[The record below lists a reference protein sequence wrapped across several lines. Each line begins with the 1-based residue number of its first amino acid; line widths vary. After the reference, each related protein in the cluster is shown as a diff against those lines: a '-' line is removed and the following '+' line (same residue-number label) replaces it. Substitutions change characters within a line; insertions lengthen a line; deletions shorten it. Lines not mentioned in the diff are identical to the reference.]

1 MIISICGD
9 NKYKNILINKFKEK
23 YKDAVVECDYFH
35 IKFNSVIN
43 TEKYKYELLDSSSSL
58 EKARLEYSN
67 VVDNTVKERINNFLE
82 VNKDKII
89 ILISDEI
96 LNPCFYD
103 TEYFMNSDI
112 KILAVNENI
121 DDINYDKSLFDYV
134 YNDISCIDV
143 RKLVRK

>member
-1 MIISICGD
+1 MVISICGD

-23 YKDAVVECDYFH
+23 YKDDVIECDYFS
-35 IKFNSVIN
+35 IKFNSIID
-43 TEKYKYELLDSSSSL
+43 TEKYKYELLDSFSSL
-58 EKARLEYSN
+58 EMARLEYIN